1 MAQYA
6 FDRAIS
12 VAGTYVGTN
21 TAKGTTAGQLA
32 FWAEQITE
40 PSLSFT
46 SETEDIVDARNN
58 VVMVLQNG
66 RGATFSANNA
76 FFNTSILAAQTGS
89 VVADSE
95 DEIVVKYEMV
105 NLDENGAGKLT
116 YTPVA
121 GVNEDAADPDVYELS
136 SDGSFKTAIEA
147 TGITV
152 AGKDITGGVKNGK
165 VLVVYNIKAPKGEK
179 IAVLA
184 DAENELLDVT
194 AEVLLRD
201 LCSQE
206 VFYAFLFMRGK
217 LSGEAEWSMA
227 RDGNHAFEITAM
239 PAYCDAERKLVDIVI
254 VRDNDMRD
262 PAATTVT
269 VDFAGAT
276 IARKSANDKVEIDFA
291 TLTAPAVEGKTAH
304 FYSDAEYTK
313 ELTGTVTFYKD
324 AVVYVNYV

>member
-21 TAKGTTAGQLA
+21 SAKGTTAGQLA

-66 RGATFSANNA
+66 RGATFSASNA

-89 VVADSE
+89 TVANSAG
-95 DEIVVKYEMV
+95 EIVVKYEMV
-105 NLDENGAGKLT
+105 DLDANGAGTLT

-121 GVNEDAADPDVYELS
+121 AEGATAVNVDLYELS
-136 SDGSFKTAIEA
+136 SDGSFKTAVESTTA
-147 TGITV
+147 TVT
-152 AGKDITGGVKNGK
+152 GKAIAGGVADGK
-165 VLVVYNIKAPKGEK
+165 MLAVYNIQAPAGEK

-184 DAENELLDVT
+184 DAENELLNVT
-194 AEVLLRD
+194 AEILLRD

-206 VFYAFLFMRGK
+206 IYYAFLFMRGK

-239 PAYCDAERKLVDIVI
+239 PSYCGDKTLVDIVI
-254 VRDNDMRD
+254 VKDED
-262 PAATTVT
+262 
-269 VDFAGAT
+269 
-276 IARKSANDKVEIDFA
+276 ARK
-291 TLTAPAVEGKTAH
+291 
-304 FYSDAEYTK
+304 AESEDEDEPT
-313 ELTGTVTFYKD
+313 EEPE
-324 AVVYVNYV
+324 A